1 MDDLDGFSSLD
12 LDSNGYQPIQHVKE
26 KWTKYFTSPEEI
38 EIIQQIKND
47 TRFAPFSDFGTIN
60 VGVTTGNNAY
70 FSIEEETCEKYNLA
84 EVTIPLIGRSS
95 HAHGIYFTESDWIQN
110 IETGKKARLI
120 VFPLKPLEEYPQKH
134 QEYIKVGKKNEVNK
148 GYKCSIREQW
158 YIVPSI
164 WIPDAFFLRRNNLYP
179 KFVLNKCGAI
189 STDTMHRMKLND
201 DVDAEVL
208 LLSYYNSISFAFTEI
223 CGRSY
228 GGGVLE
234 ILPGEMGNIMLPI
247 LKEFPE
253 NKKRELLQKIDIVV
267 RTNGNIEDVL
277 DLIDQA
283 VLIEHLG
290 LDVELCV
297 SCRNIWKKLQQRRL
311 GRG

>member
-1 MDDLDGFSSLD
+1 
-12 LDSNGYQPIQHVKE
+12 
-26 KWTKYFTSPEEI
+26 
-38 EIIQQIKND
+38 
-47 TRFAPFSDFGTIN
+47 
-60 VGVTTGNNAY
+60 
-70 FSIEEETCEKYNLA
+70 
-84 EVTIPLIGRSS
+84 
-95 HAHGIYFTESDWIQN
+95 
-110 IETGKKARLI
+110 
-120 VFPLKPLEEYPQKH
+120 
-134 QEYIKVGKKNEVNK
+134 
-148 GYKCSIREQW
+148 
-158 YIVPSI
+158 
-164 WIPDAFFLRRNNLYP
+164 
-179 KFVLNKCGAI
+179 
-189 STDTMHRMKLND
+189 MHRMKIND
-201 DVDAEVL
+201 GVDAEVL
-208 LLSYYNSISFAFTEI
+208 LLSYYNSVSFAFTEI

-267 RTNGNIEDVL
+267 RTDGNIEDVL
-277 DLIDQA
+277 DLVDEA